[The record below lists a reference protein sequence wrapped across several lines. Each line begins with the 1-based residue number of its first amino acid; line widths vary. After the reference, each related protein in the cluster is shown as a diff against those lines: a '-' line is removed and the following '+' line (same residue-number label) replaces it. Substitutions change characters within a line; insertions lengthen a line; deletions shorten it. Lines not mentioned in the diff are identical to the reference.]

1 MAKRD
6 PDRERRWRLR
16 VEQWRESGQSARE
29 FCQERGLSVN
39 ALYSWRRKLRQRD
52 GELMSSGGK
61 KRKAKRFVQLH
72 VEPAP
77 EPAPAFVEIE
87 LGDAAVMRLPTALDE
102 AAMTRVISAARKAAA
117 C

>member
-6 PDRERRWRLR
+6 PEREHRWRVRL
-16 VEQWRESGQSARE
+16 EQWQASGQPAKQ

-39 ALYSWRRKLRQRD
+39 ALYSWRRELRRRD
-52 GELMSSGGK
+52 GLIQSSARK
-61 KRKAKRFVQLH
+61 KARPADRFIQVQ

-77 EPAPAFVEIE
+77 ACLELE
-87 LGDAAVMRLPTALDE
+87 LGSAPVLRIPSSLDE
-102 AAMTRVISAARKAAA
+102 EAMARVISAARKALA